1 VSAFTLFLSHD
12 NRKSECNPTMNFFIR
27 RFFRLA
33 PMLYIGILVIPFYVS
48 ESPRTMHPPST
59 SYLVLLYES
68 CSV

>member
-1 VSAFTLFLSHD
+1 
-12 NRKSECNPTMNFFIR
+12 
-27 RFFRLA
+27 
-33 PMLYIGILVIPFYVS
+33 MLYIGILVIPFYVS